1 MSWVRIWVHIVFSTK
16 NRVPFLN
23 SRAIRQS
30 VFNHILEN
38 AKEKGIWLNAINGY
52 NDHMHCLISL
62 GKEQTVSKVV
72 QLIKGE
78 SSFWINKMNL
88 TQSKFTWQDDF
99 WAVGVSE
106 SHVEKVKRYI
116 DSQEEHHK
124 KKSFDDEIN
133 EFMQKYK
140 WAYIAKDKQNIRG

>member
-1 MSWVRIWVHIVFSTK
+1 M
-16 NRVPFLN
+16 PFLN

-38 AKEKGIWLNAINGY
+38 AKEKGIWLNAISGY

-88 TQSKFTWQDDF
+88 TQSKFAWQDDF

-106 SHVEKVKRYI
+106 SHVETVKRYI

-140 WAYIAKDKQNIRG
+140 WAYIEKDKQNNRG

>member
-1 MSWVRIWVHIVFSTK
+1 M
-16 NRVPFLN
+16 PFLN

-38 AKEKGIWLNAINGY
+38 AKEKGIWLNAISGY

-88 TQSKFTWQDDF
+88 TQSKFAWQDDF

-106 SHVEKVKRYI
+106 SHVETVKRYI

-140 WAYIAKDKQNIRG
+140 WAYIAKDKQNNRG